1 MPYDQLTGLPELNGV
16 TILGDRRIEDYGLV
30 QMSSDDVNSIFLE
43 VFGYVL

>member
-16 TILGDRRIEDYGLV
+16 TIFGDRRIEDYGMV
-30 QMSSDDVNSIFLE
+30 PMSSNDVDSIFIE